1 MVDPQPRFRTLI
13 AIPKPYCVGRSQCIM
28 MPAETGTGLRCN
40 KVITNICELAGIK
53 NIRAKVHGSHHVHN
67 TMHAA
72 FKALHSITSPT
83 ELSDLRGRHVE
94 MY

>member
-1 MVDPQPRFRTLI
+1 
-13 AIPKPYCVGRSQCIM
+13 VGRSQCIM